1 MHVCKIPTHFSVVL
15 TNMELAQACPIKAG
29 SYYYLHK
36 KISKQDVGMAQY
48 MNALADK
55 VLKQEVPC
63 TQ

>member
-1 MHVCKIPTHFSVVL
+1 
-15 TNMELAQACPIKAG
+15 MELAQACPIKAG

-63 TQ
+63 TQWYAHVAYVGMVVE